1 MAIRL
6 IALDL
11 DGTLL
16 GSDHEVPPAN
26 IDAVRDA
33 CAAGIHVVLASA
45 RPPRCM
51 RRHHERLGLATPVIA
66 YNGAL
71 IHDLAPGRALYHV
84 PIPIQAA
91 RAAVAFLRRV
101 DPGLNLSIELDDVWH
116 IDEFGPDLRQVVDDY
131 GIDPPHGVGTVDRV
145 LAEGHSPVL
154 KILFTAAQMSE
165 ADLAALDAC
174 LGPEVCAVRTS
185 SRLVEVMAAGASKAR
200 ATAWLAETLGV
211 SPPEVLAAGDNYNDI
226 PLLEWAGIGV
236 AMGNAPEAVRRAA
249 NATTLTHD
257 EAGVAAAIRRYALG

>member
-16 GSDHEVPPAN
+16 GSDHEVPAAN
-26 IDAVRDA
+26 VDAVRDA
-33 CAAGIHVVLASA
+33 CATGIDVVLASA
-45 RPPRCM
+45 RPPRSM
-51 RRHHERLGLATPVIA
+51 RRHYERLGLATPVVA

-71 IHDLAPGRALYHV
+71 IHDPALGRTLYHV
-84 PIPIQAA
+84 PIPLPAA

-101 DPGLNLSIELDDVWH
+101 DPGLNLSVELDDVWH
-116 IDEFGPDLRQVVDDY
+116 IDEFGPDLQQVVRDY
-131 GIDPPHGVGTVDRV
+131 GIDPPHGVGTVDRI
-145 LAEGHSPVL
+145 LAEGRSPAL
-154 KILFTAAQMSE
+154 KILFSAAEMSE
-165 ADLAALDAC
+165 AELAALDAC

-185 SRLVEVMAAGASKAR
+185 SRLVEVVAAGASKAR

-211 SPPEVLAAGDNYNDI
+211 SPAEVLAAGDSFNDI
-226 PLLEWAGIGV
+226 PLLEWAGTGV

-249 NATTLTHD
+249 DVTTLAND
-257 EAGVAAAIRRYALG
+257 EAGVADAIRRWALP